1 MAHKFFRLCLTCWQ
15 QAFESYLRVS
25 LGMLF
30 WKFQWNQQS
39 PFCHQGICPSNCQ
52 SSSQPAEYNN
62 LSLVNFANKRRTS
75 PPLSQIQWIS
85 RGNQSLS
92 PWFSAWPV
100 HCPFYD
106 TCDTCSLSRVT
117 GLWMRMLLRKGQLS
131 GYTMPRNVENKHLTN
146 LRSLLIVA
154 KLILG
159 MGHKVGAFKFSSE
172 SEWTKLTTWVQ
183 CNAWQQMYLMKTAIQ
198 IITSFMSTNAN
209 VKLRL
214 RFDAHLTFYWHSP
227 EPHLTTWPS
236 SDLPLTLT
244 RPLPNLD

>member
-62 LSLVNFANKRRTS
+62 LQFCHWSILQTKEELHLLCRKSSEFREVIKVSRLDSLPGLCIA
-75 PPLSQIQWIS
+75 
-85 RGNQSLS
+85 
-92 PWFSAWPV
+92 
-100 HCPFYD
+100 HYD
-106 TCDTCSLSRVT
+106 TCDTFSLPWVT

-172 SEWTKLTTWVQ
+172 SEWTKLTTWMQ
-183 CNAWQQMYLMKTAIQ
+183 SNAWQQMYLMKTAIQ

-214 RFDAHLTFYWHSP
+214 RFDAHLMLTWCSP
-227 EPHLTTWPS
+227 DHHLTFP
-236 SDLPLTLT
+236 LPLSLT
-244 RPLPNLD
+244 